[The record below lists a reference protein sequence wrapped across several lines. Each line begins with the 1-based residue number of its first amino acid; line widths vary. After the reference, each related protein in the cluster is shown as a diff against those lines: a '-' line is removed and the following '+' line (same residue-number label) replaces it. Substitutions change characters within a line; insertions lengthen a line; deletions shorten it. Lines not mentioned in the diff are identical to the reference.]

1 MARASRCFVWGR
13 CLVLLSTALW
23 TSSAPADPRPSDN
36 KPATSADKTGSQGG
50 WEQISDEDGIIVYQ
64 RHELG
69 SRVLSLRGQGVIAAV
84 PQVVFATMSNN
95 DEAQEWVPLVVAR
108 STVKE
113 LTGSQRIEYTHVSPP
128 WPVAD
133 RYFINVLS
141 VERRA
146 DGSIYVVVQSAK
158 PAQIE
163 PSWLHDNM
171 VLGELLYSDFT
182 LTPTDGGRHTHLS
195 FTVQTDPKGVVPKF
209 LVNIFQRS
217 WPRDFV
223 LGLRRQMQRKGLLE
237 ADVPAH

>member
-1 MARASRCFVWGR
+1 MA
-13 CLVLLSTALW
+13 L
-23 TSSAPADPRPSDN
+23 
-36 KPATSADKTGSQGG
+36 SADKTSSQSG

-64 RHELG
+64 RSELG
-69 SRVLSLRGQGVIAAV
+69 SRVLSMRGEGVVAAV
-84 PQVVFATMSNN
+84 PQAVFSTISNN

-113 LTGSQRIEYTHVSPP
+113 LTGTQRIEYTHVSPP

-141 VERRA
+141 VERRR

-158 PAQIE
+158 PAQID

-195 FTVQTDPKGVVPKF
+195 FTLQTDPKGVLPKF
-209 LVNIFQRS
+209 LVNLFQRR
-217 WPRDFV
+217 WPRDFM

-237 ADVPAH
+237 TDVLAH